1 MFYVGIDWADLKHD
15 ICVVDERGE
24 RVAKFTIPHTAQGL
38 NKLHRRLSMLTP
50 NRDEILVAL
59 ETDKG
64 LVVSFLLD
72 LGYTIYPINPKVV
85 SRYRD
90 RYRTSGAKS
99 DPLDALVLANILRT
113 DRHRFRPIMPDSTL
127 ARELKVLTRDHKHL
141 VKSRTALSN
150 QLTACLKA
158 YYPRALELF
167 SKVTQPITLAFLKAY
182 PTPQSASGLSLK
194 GLKCFLSE
202 HRYTRPERVEEL
214 YNALQQPQMAAESWL
229 VRAKS
234 RHMLALVGQLEP
246 LLSEIKS
253 YEKEI
258 KKLLKKHPDSEIFR
272 SLPGAGLIL
281 AARMLAEIG
290 DNRKRYSDYQ
300 ALQCEA
306 GTAPVTI
313 ASGNYSY
320 VRFRRACKKSLR
332 AALHQFAFCSRRESD
347 WANQFYHQQRSKGK
361 SNSLATRALANKWVK
376 VIFALWQ
383 KRQTYNE
390 SFHLWDKARYTL
402 KARAA

>member
-15 ICVVDERGE
+15 ICVVDEKGE
-24 RVAKFTIPHTAQGL
+24 RVVKFIIPHTAQGL
-38 NKLHRRLSMLTP
+38 SKLHHRLSMLTP
-50 NRDEILVAL
+50 NRDELLVAL

-72 LGYTIYPINPKVV
+72 LGYTVYPINPKVV

-182 PTPQSASGLSLK
+182 PTPQGASGLSLK
-194 GLKCFLSE
+194 GLKCFLRE
-202 HRYTRPERVEEL
+202 HRYTHPQRVEEL
-214 YNALQQPQMAAESWL
+214 YKTLKQPQMRVESWL

-234 RHMLALVGQLEP
+234 RHMLALV
-246 LLSEIKS
+246 
-253 YEKEI
+253 
-258 KKLLKKHPDSEIFR
+258 
-272 SLPGAGLIL
+272 
-281 AARMLAEIG
+281 
-290 DNRKRYSDYQ
+290 
-300 ALQCEA
+300 
-306 GTAPVTI
+306 
-313 ASGNYSY
+313 
-320 VRFRRACKKSLR
+320 ACI
-332 AALHQFAFCSRRESD
+332 D
-347 WANQFYHQQRSKGK
+347 WCGSMPNWSP
-361 SNSLATRALANKWVK
+361 S
-376 VIFALWQ
+376 
-383 KRQTYNE
+383 
-390 SFHLWDKARYTL
+390 
-402 KARAA
+402 